1 VDLHLKGFEKLG
13 AKITLGNGYVEA
25 KAEKLVGARIYL
37 DFPSVGATENIIM
50 AATLAEGTS
59 IIENAA
65 REPEIDDLILML
77 NNMGADIRGMGTHT
91 IEVHGVKKLGG
102 TVHTVIPDRIEA
114 GTFIAATALTGGTT
128 RIKGCRIDHL
138 ESILSK
144 YNEAGVD
151 FFYRSNDTLEVNA
164 PGKLRALNIKTLP
177 YPGFPTDMQ
186 AQIMALM
193 TIAEGTSLISETV
206 FENRFMHVAEFKRM
220 GAQVK
225 AKGQTCFV
233 EGVKNLS
240 GAPVMASDLRAGAA
254 LVIAGLRAEGTTEV
268 SRVYHI
274 DRGYDGLDHK
284 LTALGANIQRL
295 SE

>member
-1 VDLHLKGFEKLG
+1 
-13 AKITLGNGYVEA
+13 
-25 KAEKLVGARIYL
+25 
-37 DFPSVGATENIIM
+37 
-50 AATLAEGTS
+50 
-59 IIENAA
+59 
-65 REPEIDDLILML
+65 
-77 NNMGADIRGMGTHT
+77 
-91 IEVHGVKKLGG
+91 
-102 TVHTVIPDRIEA
+102 
-114 GTFIAATALTGGTT
+114 
-128 RIKGCRIDHL
+128 
-138 ESILSK
+138 
-144 YNEAGVD
+144 
-151 FFYRSNDTLEVNA
+151 
-164 PGKLRALNIKTLP
+164 
-177 YPGFPTDMQ
+177 MQ

-274 DRGYDGLDHK
+274 DRGYDGLEHK